1 MDSNRREAG
10 TADWDHDRVGLGRNF
25 LRDMERLWSEV
36 LRMAAVVEVALNT
49 AVRALCDLRSD
60 LAAEVRGGEAGIN
73 SLEVEIERDC
83 LRILALHQPVA
94 SDLRRVAAILR
105 VDRDL
110 ERMADLAE
118 HIANRARKLS
128 GEVSPVAIP
137 PELETL
143 ALAVL
148 EQVREVLDALVQTDT
163 ERARHVIA
171 QDRDIDLQR
180 RDVTRLLKKAIR
192 EQPQRLNAW
201 LRLINTARNLERIAD
216 HATNI
221 AESIIYIKEGDLV
234 RHAVDR
240 RRADPTVRGETEPAD
255 DLGEDGDEG

>member
-1 MDSNRREAG
+1 MDSNRRETG
-10 TADWDHDRVGLGRNF
+10 TPDWDHDRIGLGRNF

-73 SLEVEIERDC
+73 RLEVEIERDC

-105 VDRDL
+105 IDRDL

-128 GEVSPVAIP
+128 GEVSPIAIP
-137 PELETL
+137 PELEAL

-148 EQVREVLDALVQTDT
+148 EGVREVLDALVQTDA
-163 ERARHVIA
+163 ERARAVIA
-171 QDRDIDLQR
+171 RDRGIDTQR
-180 RDVTRLLKKAIR
+180 RVVTRLLKQSIR
-192 EQPQRLNAW
+192 DDPQRLNAW

-221 AESIIYIKEGDLV
+221 AESVIYIKEGDLI
-234 RHAVDR
+234 RHVVDR
-240 RRADPTVRGETEPAD
+240 RREDPPPAEP
-255 DLGEDGDEG
+255 GP

>member
-1 MDSNRREAG
+1 MDSNRREAS
-10 TADWDHDRVGLGRNF
+10 TPDWDHDRVGLGRNF

-36 LRMAAVVEVALNT
+36 LRMAAEVEVALNT

-73 SLEVEIERDC
+73 RLEVEIERDC

-128 GEVSPVAIP
+128 GEVSPIAIP
-137 PELETL
+137 NELETL
-143 ALAVL
+143 ALSVL

-163 ERARHVIA
+163 DRARRVIA
-171 QDRDIDLQR
+171 TDRSIDRQR
-180 RDVTRLLKKAIR
+180 RDATRLLKKAIR

-240 RRADPTVRGETEPAD
+240 GRLTPPAQAETTADSDA
-255 DLGEDGDEG
+255 DGDEG

>member
-1 MDSNRREAG
+1 MDTTRRETG
-10 TADWDHDRVGLGRNF
+10 PPGWEQDRVGLGRNF

-60 LAAEVRGGEAGIN
+60 LAAEVRGGEASIN
-73 SLEVEIERDC
+73 RLEVEIERDC

-105 VDRDL
+105 IDRDL

-128 GEVSPVAIP
+128 GEVSPIAIP

-143 ALAVL
+143 ALATL
-148 EQVREVLDALVQTDT
+148 EQVRQVLDALVQTDSD
-163 ERARHVIA
+163 RAHQVIA
-171 QDRDIDLQR
+171 HDRSIDIQR
-180 RDVTRLLKKAIR
+180 RDVTRLLKQSIR
-192 EQPQRLNAW
+192 EHPQRLNAW
-201 LRLINTARNLERIAD
+201 LRLINTARNLERVSD

-221 AESIIYIKEGDLV
+221 AESIIYIKEGDLI
-234 RHAVDR
+234 RHAADR
-240 RRADPTVRGETEPAD
+240 VANAPTPPAD
-255 DLGEDGDEG
+255 EATSTGENPPTA

>member
-1 MDSNRREAG
+1 MDSNRRETG
-10 TADWDHDRVGLGRNF
+10 TPDWDQDRIGLGRNF

-105 VDRDL
+105 IDRDL

-128 GEVSPVAIP
+128 GEVSPIAIP
-137 PELETL
+137 PELESL

-163 ERARHVIA
+163 DRARSVIA
-171 QDRDIDLQR
+171 HDRGIDTQR
-180 RDVTRLLKKAIR
+180 RDVTRLLKQAIR
-192 EQPQRLNAW
+192 DDPQRLNAW

-221 AESIIYIKEGDLV
+221 AESIIYIKEGDLI
-234 RHAVDR
+234 RHVVDR
-240 RRADPTVRGETEPAD
+240 RREDPPAADAPEPPGAT
-255 DLGEDGDEG
+255 GP